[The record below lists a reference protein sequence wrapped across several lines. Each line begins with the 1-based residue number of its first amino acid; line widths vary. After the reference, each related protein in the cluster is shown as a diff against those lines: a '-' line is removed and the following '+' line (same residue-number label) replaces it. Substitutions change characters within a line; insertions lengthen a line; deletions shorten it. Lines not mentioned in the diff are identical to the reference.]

1 MWLFEVLRSEI
12 TVIFIIQHQDVTAC
26 EMLTSETDLKQMA
39 QSFRNIWTDNTDM
52 LLTSLTVCTTFCI
65 ISTLPCC
72 QPSPITPA
80 TGNLRLNHLPL
91 QIYK

>member
-39 QSFRNIWTDNTDM
+39 QSFRNIWTDKHWYAIDIINSLHY
-52 LLTSLTVCTTFCI
+52 LLYYQHITVL
-65 ISTLPCC
+65 ST
-72 QPSPITPA
+72 
-80 TGNLRLNHLPL
+80 
-91 QIYK
+91 